1 MLSVRIKRS
10 FTLLEMAIALALL
23 SVIGTVVGVSVKKL
37 IDSHRFES
45 SLLSLFNELQQAQLL
60 SSAYDAEV
68 AVDLFE
74 EGGAFVAC
82 LHTEEP
88 GLKRYI
94 ATKRELTRTAAITF
108 NGKKV
113 SSLHMDIYSGG
124 RIVPRGVFAFFDS
137 LQDKPRVLYLDT
149 SLGGLATL
157 SYSKPTESATAPIY
171 DKPVKL

>member
-1 MLSVRIKRS
+1 MIKRS
-10 FTLLEMAIALALL
+10 FTLLEMAVALALL

-45 SLLSLFNELQQAQLL
+45 SLVSLFNELQQAQLL

-68 AVDLFE
+68 TVDLFE
-74 EGGAFVAC
+74 EKGSFVVC

-88 GLKRYI
+88 GLKRYFE
-94 ATKRELTRTAAITF
+94 TKRELTRTVAVTW
-108 NGKKV
+108 NGKKI

-124 RIVPRGVFAFFDS
+124 RIVPRGVLAFSDS
-137 LQDKPRVLYLDT
+137 LQGTPRVIYLDT

-157 SYSKPTESATAPIY
+157 SYSKPSASVTAPIN
-171 DKPVKL
+171 DKPIKL